1 MKIRDRELLS
11 IMEQLWRH
19 SDKYIPCLQFFRVPA
34 IFEFASNE
42 NQRDLTRSLSGIFIN
57 KFTIHNKF
65 IPNQ

>member
-11 IMEQLWRH
+11 IMERLWRH

-34 IFEFASNE
+34 IFEFASNG
-42 NQRDLTRSLSGIFIN
+42 NQRDLSGIFIN

-65 IPNQ
+65 IPN